1 MIKHFPSNAE
11 LNLSDKCN
19 WSKFDGKLW
28 VELLHEHP
36 QLADKCQWGKLNG
49 AVWGELLNTQPQLA
63 ENCDW
68 DKLDGAIWTS
78 LLSTHPEFAEYR
90 KQLLEIKRYFILQ
103 SKKNNHIN
111 IRTLVR

>member
-28 VELLHEHP
+28 VELLHEQP
-36 QLADKCQWGKLNG
+36 QLADKC
-49 AVWGELLNTQPQLA
+49 P
-63 ENCDW
+63 W
-68 DKLDGAIWTS
+68 DKLDGAMWTS
-78 LLSTHPEFAEYR
+78 LLSIHPEFAEYR

-111 IRTLVR
+111 IRTLVH

>member
-28 VELLHEHP
+28 VELLHEQP

-49 AVWGELLNTQPQLA
+49 AL
-63 ENCDW
+63 
-68 DKLDGAIWTS
+68 WTS

-103 SKKNNHIN
+103 SKKKSY
-111 IRTLVR
+111 

>member
-28 VELLHEHP
+28 VELLHEQP
-36 QLADKCQWGKLNG
+36 QLADKCQW
-49 AVWGELLNTQPQLA
+49 
-63 ENCDW
+63 
-68 DKLDGAIWTS
+68 DKLDGAMWTS
-78 LLSTHPEFAEYR
+78 LLSIHPEFAEYR

-111 IRTLVR
+111 IRTLVH

>member
-28 VELLHEHP
+28 VELLHEQP

-49 AVWGELLNTQPQLA
+49 AM
-63 ENCDW
+63 
-68 DKLDGAIWTS
+68 WTS

-103 SKKNNHIN
+103 SKKI
-111 IRTLVR
+111 IILT